1 MESIL
6 RNITILLDVISDKI
20 NNDDSLSFLK
30 RELAVVRYN
39 VTHAEKDTYLNLHAE
54 GMARQVYDNF
64 WDTKDIYYDFV
75 RLNKLQNRFNITVD
89 DVIKSETSRRI

>member
-64 WDTKDIYYDFV
+64 WDTKDVYYDFV

>member
-39 VTHAEKDTYLNLHAE
+39 VTHAEKDMYLNLHAE

>member
-1 MESIL
+1 MESLL

-39 VTHAEKDTYLNLHAE
+39 VAHAEKDTYLNLHAE

-75 RLNKLQNRFNITVD
+75 RLNKLQNRFNNIVD
-89 DVIKSETSRRI
+89 DVIKSKASRRI